1 MKRIIIIII
10 IFAALVLGSI
20 YFLNQRLV
28 AKQISLTEK
37 KPVLIGFSMGTTR
50 EERWFKDRDLFVQKA
65 QELGATVVVT
75 LSDYDVAQQTT
86 QIENLISQG
95 VSVIVVIPADSEK
108 IAPAIEEAKQAG
120 VKVIAYDRLIK
131 NSDVDLYISF
141 DNVKVGELQAQSIL
155 DVRGYG
161 KFAYIGGAPTD
172 NNSALLK
179 EGTMNILDP
188 KIKSGEVS
196 LVVDGFMTDWKP
208 EEAYKTIKT
217 YLDSG
222 KSLDAVVAANDGT
235 ASGVIQALQEK
246 GLAGKI
252 PVSGQDA
259 ELSATQRIIAGTQ
272 TSTVYKP
279 ISSLAYK
286 AAEIAV
292 NMANGQAPET
302 NNSIDNGKIQVP
314 AYFLEPTIVNKG
326 NMMRT
331 IIKDGFHTY
340 NEVYHSTSTVQ

>member
-1 MKRIIIIII
+1 MKKIIIIII
-10 IFAALVLGSI
+10 ILAALVLGSI
-20 YFLNQRLV
+20 YFLNHLLV
-28 AKQISLTEK
+28 AKQISLTAK
-37 KPVLIGFSMGTTR
+37 KPVLIGFSLGTTR
-50 EERWFKDRDLFVQKA
+50 EERWFQDRDLFVQKA
-65 QELGATVVVT
+65 QELGATVIVT

-95 VSVIVVIPADSEK
+95 VSVIVIIPSDSEK
-108 IAPAIEEAKQAG
+108 IAPAIAEAKQAG

-155 DVRGYG
+155 DVAGRG

-179 EGTMNILDP
+179 EGAMNILDP

-196 LVVDGFMTDWKP
+196 LVVDEFMTDWKP

-314 AYFLEPTIVNKG
+314 SYFIEPTIVNKE
-326 NMMRT
+326 NMTQT

-340 NEVYHSTSTVQ
+340 NEVYNSNQLQK